1 MSGSIQQWAGENEPA
16 VSVRQ
21 STEGVPLPGREF
33 TRTSGFSYRCNC
45 CGRCCHNK
53 RIQTSPYEV
62 LRLARNLELST
73 GEFLNRHIDSEGPYL
88 RVMENGACVFL
99 KGKGCSVHEDRPL
112 ACRTYPLGLYVSPE
126 GVETFLELRPHPLCE
141 GVYGNDSTVDRYL
154 NLQGAQSYI
163 DAGKQYVALFY
174 RLHEELHQSL
184 STDAGATGELQS
196 AITARDGSGL
206 PAFTHWF
213 DVDRMVADFCQD
225 QGIFVPASISETVK
239 LHIHAIEHL
248 LHT

>member
-1 MSGSIQQWAGENEPA
+1 VED
-16 VSVRQ
+16 RLL
-21 STEGVPLPGREF
+21 EGRPLTRESDF
-33 TRTSGFSYRCNC
+33 FYTCNG
-45 CGRCCHNK
+45 CGRCCHSK

-73 GEFLNRHIDSEGPYL
+73 GEFLNRYIESEGPYL
-88 RVMENGACVFL
+88 RVVENGACVFL
-99 KGKGCSVHEDRPL
+99 DGKGCRVHEDRPL

-126 GVETFLELRPHPLCE
+126 GVETFLELEPHPQTK
-141 GVYGNDSTVDRYL
+141 GVYGRDGTVDRYL
-154 NLQGAQSYI
+154 NLQGAQPYI

-184 STDAGATGELQS
+184 SKDAGAMGELQT

-225 QGIFVPASISETVK
+225 QGLFVPGSISEFVK

-248 LHT
+248 LDT